1 MTEKSGEKS
10 DTRGAEGVPASP
22 SGNTSARAACRIAV
36 PAQHQAGG
44 NHGATDSDDDRRGA
58 PGAGAIAFRMS
69 VRSALEPWP
78 CNQDGAGSGSAS
90 RAAEQPHQRV
100 ARSNA
105 AGARAGV
112 PPAARAIDLPRRD
125 SSEPDPWSLA
135 TPDRAIAVPDP
146 DGRADERLA
155 AWHNRHSKQKYSEH
169 QRSIREVACVMLQ
182 GRAAMNPDRKSTRL
196 NSSHSCATRMP
207 PTA

>member
-1 MTEKSGEKS
+1 MRIS
-10 DTRGAEGVPASP
+10 DWS
-22 SGNTSARAACRIAV
+22 
-36 PAQHQAGG
+36 
-44 NHGATDSDDDRRGA
+44 SDVCSSD
-58 PGAGAIAFRMS
+58 
-69 VRSALEPWP
+69 L
-78 CNQDGAGSGSAS
+78 GSGSAS

-155 AWHNRHSKQKYSEH
+155 AWPNRHSKKKYSEQQH
-169 QRSIREVACVMLQ
+169 SNPEVAFVTLQ
-182 GRAAMNPDRKSTRL
+182 GKRRSAVRGR
-196 NSSHSCATRMP
+196 RGQ
-207 PTA
+207 

>member
-1 MTEKSGEKS
+1 M
-10 DTRGAEGVPASP
+10 
-22 SGNTSARAACRIAV
+22 AV
-36 PAQHQAGG
+36 PAHQHDGG
-44 NHGATDSDDDRRGA
+44 NHDATDIADDRRRAQGS
-58 PGAGAIAFRMS
+58 GAIAFRIS
-69 VRSALEPWP
+69 VRAAPEPWTG
-78 CNQDGAGSGSAS
+78 NQDVAGSGSAS

-146 DGRADERLA
+146 DGRADERL
-155 AWHNRHSKQKYSEH
+155 E
-169 QRSIREVACVMLQ
+169 I
-182 GRAAMNPDRKSTRL
+182 GRA
-196 NSSHSCATRMP
+196 HV
-207 PTA
+207 

>member
-1 MTEKSGEKS
+1 MRIS
-10 DTRGAEGVPASP
+10 DWS
-22 SGNTSARAACRIAV
+22 
-36 PAQHQAGG
+36 
-44 NHGATDSDDDRRGA
+44 SDVCSSD
-58 PGAGAIAFRMS
+58 
-69 VRSALEPWP
+69 L
-78 CNQDGAGSGSAS
+78 GSGSAS

-155 AWHNRHSKQKYSEH
+155 AWHNRHSKQKY
-169 QRSIREVACVMLQ
+169 R
-182 GRAAMNPDRKSTRL
+182 DRTGTRL
-196 NSSHSCATRMP
+196 NSSH
-207 PTA
+207 